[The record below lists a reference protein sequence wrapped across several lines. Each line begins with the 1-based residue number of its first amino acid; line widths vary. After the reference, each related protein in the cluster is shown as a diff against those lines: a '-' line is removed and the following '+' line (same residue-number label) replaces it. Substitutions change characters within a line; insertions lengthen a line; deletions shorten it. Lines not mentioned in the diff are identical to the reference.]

1 MVSHLNTAVQEEA
14 ERRPEVRRL
23 MTHPG
28 VGPTTA
34 LAFVLILGTCETA
47 HDTARPQLCFG
58 NRSTPTYKRL
68 RSHLAELL
76 SQKKACDV
84 TGGIG
89 KHGQLGASRHFGRR
103 KDRFASKTFCPIKR
117 CL

>member
-1 MVSHLNTAVQEEA
+1 
-14 ERRPEVRRL
+14 

-68 RSHLAELL
+68 HS
-76 SQKKACDV
+76 D
-84 TGGIG
+84 
-89 KHGQLGASRHFGRR
+89 
-103 KDRFASKTFCPIKR
+103 
-117 CL
+117 

>member
-68 RSHLAELL
+68 HS
-76 SQKKACDV
+76 D
-84 TGGIG
+84 
-89 KHGQLGASRHFGRR
+89 
-103 KDRFASKTFCPIKR
+103 
-117 CL
+117 